1 MVYSN
6 SPIPSV
12 ETYRAEALT
21 NFNSDLSQGIA
32 SLPKRIM
39 VLGSS
44 DIIALEN
51 ISHLRDFK
59 IFQYENPHF
68 VIRSGIYQDFSLIA
82 TSDNL
87 AESSFF
93 DLRNLF
99 VKRIENPILFLKIK
113 DLLEMDSSTFHSNL
127 EEFALEMKIFRTV
140 KNTLRKDEMSA
151 DFIYQNQLNFRKSL
165 EADLFDFLRNSVSKQ
180 QIKPEDTLKR
190 AIQIIRST
198 GK

>member
-1 MVYSN
+1 
-6 SPIPSV
+6 
-12 ETYRAEALT
+12 
-21 NFNSDLSQGIA
+21 
-32 SLPKRIM
+32 
-39 VLGSS
+39 
-44 DIIALEN
+44 
-51 ISHLRDFK
+51 
-59 IFQYENPHF
+59 
-68 VIRSGIYQDFSLIA
+68 
-82 TSDNL
+82 
-87 AESSFF
+87 
-93 DLRNLF
+93 
-99 VKRIENPILFLKIK
+99 
-113 DLLEMDSSTFHSNL
+113 MDSSTFHSNL